1 MGSRVTIKTV
11 AREAGVSPM
20 TVSRVLNGHP
30 HIADETRRNVIRVI
44 EELGYVPDRNA
55 QTMRTNR
62 TYTIAGVIPDITNPF
77 YPEFERGIQDI
88 ADQLDYDLIVY
99 NTDGILAKEK
109 KTLRSLQTNRV
120 DGVIAVF
127 FQLDEQE
134 LQTLDVPVVLLA
146 QKPDATPCCDTV
158 YVDNAAAAQTAVE
171 HLIERGH
178 KCIGM
183 LAGKEGDP
191 PYYSRIAGYC
201 QALAA
206 KGILYDEL
214 LVQSGDFTESGGYQ
228 SMRELLNRDTCLTA
242 VFAANDLIAMGAM
255 LAIREAGMNIP
266 DDIAVV
272 GFDDIP
278 AAKLVH
284 PPLTTIR
291 HNQSQIGRK
300 AAELLFERLNGEAPD
315 TCRTVEMSYELIV
328 RETT

>member
-1 MGSRVTIKTV
+1 MGSRITIKTV

-30 HIADETRRNVIRVI
+30 HIADETRQNVIRVI
-44 EELGYVPDRNA
+44 EELGYVPDRYA
-55 QTMRTNR
+55 RTMRTNK
-62 TYTIAGVIPDITNPF
+62 TDTIATVIPDITNPF
-77 YPEFERGIQDI
+77 YPEFERGLQDI
-88 ADQLDYDLIVY
+88 ADQLNYDLILY

-127 FQLDEQE
+127 FQLDEKE
-134 LQTLDVPVVLLA
+134 LQTLDVPVVLLS
-146 QKPDATPCCDTV
+146 QKPDTTPCCDTV

-183 LAGKEGDP
+183 IAGSEGAP
-191 PYYSRIAGYC
+191 PHYSRIAGYR

-206 KGILYDEL
+206 KGILFDEL
-214 LVQSGDFTESGGYQ
+214 LIRSGDFNESGGYQ
-228 SMRELLNRDTCLTA
+228 GMQALLKLDTCLTA

-255 LAIREAGMNIP
+255 LAIREAGLNVP
-266 DDIAVV
+266 DDIAIV
-272 GFDDIP
+272 GLDDIP
-278 AAKLVH
+278 AARLVH
-284 PPLTTIR
+284 PPLTTVSQ
-291 HNQSQIGRK
+291 HQSQIDRK

-315 TCRTVEMSYELIV
+315 TCRTIEMPYELII

>member
-1 MGSRVTIKTV
+1 
-11 AREAGVSPM
+11 M

-30 HIADETRRNVIRVI
+30 HIACETRQNVVRVI
-44 EELGYVPDRNA
+44 KELGYVPDRHA
-55 QTMRTNR
+55 RTMRTNK

-88 ADQLDYDLIVY
+88 ADQLGYDLIVY

-120 DGVIAVF
+120 DGVIAVL
-127 FQLDEQE
+127 FQLGEQE
-134 LQTLDVPVVLLA
+134 IQTLGVPVVLMA
-146 QKPDATPCCDTV
+146 PKPEAPPCCDTV

-178 KCIGM
+178 RCIGM
-183 LAGKEGDP
+183 LAGTEGAP
-191 PYYSRIAGYC
+191 PHYSRTAGYR

-206 KGILYDEL
+206 NDIPYDEL
-214 LVQSGDFTESGGYQ
+214 LVRSADFTQSGGYQ
-228 SMRELLNRDTCLTA
+228 GMKELLNLDTCLTA
-242 VFAANDLIAMGAM
+242 VFAANDLLAMGAM
-255 LAIREAGMNIP
+255 LAIREAGLSIP

-272 GFDDIP
+272 GFDDIL
-278 AAKLVH
+278 AARLVC

-300 AAELLFERLNGEAPD
+300 AAELLFERLNGKAPE
-315 TCRTVEMSYELIV
+315 TCRAVEMPCELIV